1 MKKAAYNIMPGTE
14 EILKALGEQIK
25 LARLRR
31 DLSAELVA
39 ERAGISRSSLWKVE
53 SGNPAVAMGIYAA
66 VLHALGN
73 MDSDL
78 LLVAKDDLFGRQL
91 QDMNLLTRK
100 RASRSWRAS
109 SASAPARTSG
119 ATPAT
124 PSRRSSPCPH
134 SGNCWTSWTSWWMAP
149 SSRHASRTASCS
161 AAPPTSASSTCRAP
175 SAPATSWN
183 GSDCKKRRSS
193 L

>member
-31 DLSAELVA
+31 DLSAE
-39 ERAGISRSSLWKVE
+39 E

-100 RASRSWRAS
+100 RASRR
-109 SASAPARTSG
+109 
-119 ATPAT
+119 
-124 PSRRSSPCPH
+124 
-134 SGNCWTSWTSWWMAP
+134 
-149 SSRHASRTASCS
+149 
-161 AAPPTSASSTCRAP
+161 
-175 SAPATSWN
+175 
-183 GSDCKKRRSS
+183 KE
-193 L
+193 